1 MLYHLN
7 LNSLVT
13 KMLETL
19 LKLFDKIK
27 KVISMKSSQTA
38 GNGHFSMKN
47 ILVKY

>member
-13 KMLETL
+13 KMLEPI

-27 KVISMKSSQTA
+27 KVLNNYKQKIFYYM
-38 GNGHFSMKN
+38 
-47 ILVKY
+47 LP